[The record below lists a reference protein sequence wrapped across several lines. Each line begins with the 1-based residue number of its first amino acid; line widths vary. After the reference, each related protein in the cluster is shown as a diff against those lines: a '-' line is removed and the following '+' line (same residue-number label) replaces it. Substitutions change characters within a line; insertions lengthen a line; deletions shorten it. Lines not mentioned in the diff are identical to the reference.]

1 MFVIEKSYFVEL
13 NFTAPG
19 ASGKRYY
26 FQDIPQL
33 RGVKTCAI
41 EAICADELTTSPN
54 GKTMVSLA
62 NSKYCML
69 TLAVNDTEVVYQL
82 PVYSLFTNE
91 QGGILKQFKGLNIN
105 LVKSY
110 VTTTGT
116 GPGANE
122 SLGFVFYY
130 K

>member
-1 MFVIEKSYFVEL
+1 MFVIEKCYFVEL
-13 NFTAPG
+13 NFASAG
-19 ASGKRYY
+19 ASGKRFY

-33 RGVKTCAI
+33 RNVKTCAI
-41 EAICADELTTSPN
+41 EAISANELSQSPN
-54 GKTMVSLA
+54 NKTMVSQS
-62 NSKYCML
+62 NSKYCLL
-69 TLAVNDTEVVYQL
+69 TLAVQDTELVYQL
-82 PVYSLFTNE
+82 PLFSLFTSE

-110 VTTTGT
+110 VTTTGL
-116 GPGANE
+116 GPAANE

>member
-1 MFVIEKSYFVEL
+1 MFVIQKSYFLEL
-13 NFTAPG
+13 NFPTAG
-19 ASGKRYY
+19 SNGKRYY

-33 RGVKTCAI
+33 RNVKTCAV

-54 GKTMVSLA
+54 NKTMVSLA
-62 NSKYCML
+62 NSKFCL
-69 TLAVNDTEVVYQL
+69 ITLAVQDTEVVFQL

-110 VTTTGT
+110 VTTTGA
-116 GPGANE
+116 GPGVNE

>member
-13 NFTAPG
+13 NFASAG
-19 ASGKRYY
+19 ASGKRFY

-33 RGVKTCAI
+33 RNVKTCAI
-41 EAICADELTTSPN
+41 EAISANELSQSPN
-54 GKTMVSLA
+54 NKTMVSQS
-62 NSKYCML
+62 NSKYCLL
-69 TLAVNDTEVVYQL
+69 TLAVQDTELVYQL
-82 PVYSLFTNE
+82 PLFSLFTSE

-110 VTTTGT
+110 VTTTGL
-116 GPGANE
+116 GPAANE

>member
-1 MFVIEKSYFVEL
+1 MFVIEKCYFVEL
-13 NFTAPG
+13 NFASAG
-19 ASGKRYY
+19 ASGKRFY

-33 RGVKTCAI
+33 RNVKTCAI
-41 EAICADELTTSPN
+41 EAISANELSQSPN
-54 GKTMVSLA
+54 NKQMVLQS
-62 NSKYCML
+62 NSKFCLL
-69 TLAVNDTEVVYQL
+69 TLAVQDTELVYQL
-82 PVYSLFTNE
+82 PVFSLFTSE

-110 VTTTGT
+110 VTTTGL
-116 GPGANE
+116 GPAANE

>member
-13 NFTAPG
+13 NFSSSVG
-19 ASGKRYY
+19 VGKRYY

-33 RGVKTCAI
+33 RGVKTCGI
-41 EAICADELTTSPN
+41 EAATTNELAVSPN
-54 GKTMVSLA
+54 NKTMVSLA
-62 NSKYCML
+62 NSKFCLL

-82 PVYSLFTNE
+82 PVYSLITTE

-110 VTTTGT
+110 ITTTGT
-116 GPGANE
+116 GPGLDE

>member
-13 NFTAPG
+13 NFASAG
-19 ASGKRYY
+19 ASGKRFY

-33 RGVKTCAI
+33 RNVKTCAI
-41 EAICADELTTSPN
+41 EAICSDELSKSPN
-54 GKTMVSLA
+54 NKTMVSLA
-62 NSKYCML
+62 NAKYCLL
-69 TLAVNDTEVVYQL
+69 TLAVQDTEVVYQL

-110 VTTTGT
+110 VTTTDL
-116 GPGANE
+116 GPAANE